1 MLAVKASS
9 SANKTINKTFY
20 IYLSLI
26 PSKVTDLITIYEY
39 MLYLQSVTTKVNIR
53 YRKIT
58 LMWEQQQTHLK
69 CFLKILKCSH
79 SSWELSLH
87 ERKLQ
92 GNF

>member
-1 MLAVKASS
+1 
-9 SANKTINKTFY
+9 
-20 IYLSLI
+20 
-26 PSKVTDLITIYEY
+26 
-39 MLYLQSVTTKVNIR
+39 MLYLQSVTAKVNIR
-53 YRKIT
+53 YGKIR